1 MEMKRLNLK
10 KSLKDLVEEYPEIVE
25 IMKRLGFIEIVK
37 PGMLNTVGRVM
48 TIPKGAM
55 LRGVNL
61 EKIKNEFIKNGFEII
76 E

>member
-1 MEMKRLNLK
+1 MKRIDFKRN
-10 KSLKDLVEEYPEIVE
+10 LKDLVEEYPEIVG
-25 IMKRLGFIEIVK
+25 IMQRLGFTEIVK

-55 LRGVNL
+55 LRGFDI